1 MEKMGGGQGA
11 GGESKPEGEGVE
23 DEGDEIGQGG
33 GFKLGAVVSQDGA
46 KPVNGGLEI
55 YNKMDIKFQI

>member
-1 MEKMGGGQGA
+1 MDKMGKNNPGAANGNEADDEHDEEGNGQ
-11 GGESKPEGEGVE
+11 EGNIKFGSM
-23 DEGDEIGQGG
+23 
-33 GFKLGAVVSQDGA
+33 LGRVGA